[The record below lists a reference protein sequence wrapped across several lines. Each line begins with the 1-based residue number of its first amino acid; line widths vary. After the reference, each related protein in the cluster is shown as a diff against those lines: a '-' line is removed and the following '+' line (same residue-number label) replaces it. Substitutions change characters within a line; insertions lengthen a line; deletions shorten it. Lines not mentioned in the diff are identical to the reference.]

1 MNKIGVALVLPL
13 LYFPEDC
20 PKDEPQ
26 VPTDG
31 GEETVVMAHH
41 LETLLQ

>member
-13 LYFPEDC
+13 LYFPENR
-20 PKDEPQ
+20 PNNKPR

-41 LETLLQ
+41 